1 MTSDEPQLPSPVPS
15 ATAED
20 EATMSLIEH
29 LEELR
34 GRIIVIAVAV
44 GLAAVAGF
52 FVAEPVL
59 ELLLAALP
67 EGSDVIQL
75 RVLEGVGVRIRLA
88 LFIGLA
94 VAMPVILYELW
105 AFVTPG
111 LTRRERRVVWPLLIL
126 AVLFFALGVAVGYLI
141 IPNALEF
148 LLDLS
153 LPGVPPMLDVAEY
166 VGFVTTL
173 MIAFGLAFQFPIVLL
188 LLNRV
193 GILSY
198 AFLAA
203 RRRFVVIIIVLVAIV
218 ITPGGDPISS
228 GILSL
233 VMYGLFEGALQV
245 MRMARR

>member
-1 MTSDEPQLPSPVPS
+1 
-15 ATAED
+15 
-20 EATMSLIEH
+20 MSLVEH

-34 GRIIVIAVAV
+34 SRIIVVALAVAI
-44 GLAAVAGF
+44 AAVAGF
-52 FVAEPVL
+52 FLAEPVL
-59 ELLLAALP
+59 GILLGALP
-67 EGSDVIQL
+67 DDTDVIQI
-75 RVLEGVGVRIRLA
+75 RVLEGLGVRIRLA

-94 VAMPVILYELW
+94 LAMPVILYELW

-111 LTRRERRVVWPLLIL
+111 LTRSERRVVWPLLIVAL
-126 AVLFFALGVAVGYLI
+126 VFFALGIGLGYLV

-153 LPGVPPMLDVAEY
+153 LPGVPPMLDLGDY

-188 LLNRV
+188 MLNRI

-203 RRRFVVIIIVLVAIV
+203 RRRFVVVIIVLIAIV
-218 ITPGGDPISS
+218 ITPGGDPVSS

-233 VMYGLFEGALQV
+233 IMYGLFEGALQV
-245 MRMARR
+245 MRMARRRR

>member
-1 MTSDEPQLPSPVPS
+1 
-15 ATAED
+15 
-20 EATMSLIEH
+20 MSLVEH

-34 GRIIVIAVAV
+34 GRIIVVAVAV

-75 RVLEGVGVRIRLA
+75 RVLEGLGVRVRLA

-94 VAMPVILYELW
+94 VAMPVILYEVW

-111 LTRRERRVVWPLLIL
+111 LTRHERRVVWPLLVV
-126 AVLFFALGVAVGYLI
+126 AVLFFAFGVVLGYLV

-233 VMYGLFEGALQV
+233 IMYGLFEGTLQV
-245 MRMARR
+245 MRMVRR

>member
-1 MTSDEPQLPSPVPS
+1 VTSSTPVVARDPD
-15 ATAED
+15 D

-29 LEELR
+29 LDELR
-34 GRIIVIAVAV
+34 SRIIVIALAIAV
-44 GLAAVAGF
+44 AAVAGF
-52 FVAEPVL
+52 YLAVPTL
-59 ELLLAALP
+59 TILLDALP
-67 EGSDVIQL
+67 EGSDVIQT
-75 RVLEGVGVRIRLA
+75 RVLEGLGVRIRLA

-94 VAMPVILYELW
+94 LAMPVILYELW

-111 LTRRERRVVWPLLIL
+111 LTRRERRVVWPLLL
-126 AVLFFALGVAVGYLI
+126 VAVLFFALGLLLGYLV

-148 LLDLS
+148 LLDLAI
-153 LPGVPPMLDVAEY
+153 PGVPPLLDLGEY

-203 RRRFVVIIIVLVAIV
+203 RRRVVVVIIVLVAIV

-228 GILSL
+228 GILSI

-245 MRMARR
+245 MRVARRRS

>member
-1 MTSDEPQLPSPVPS
+1 
-15 ATAED
+15 
-20 EATMSLIEH
+20 MSLIEH
-29 LEELR
+29 LDELR
-34 GRIIVIAVAV
+34 SRIIVAAIAI

-52 FVAEPVL
+52 FLAEPVL
-59 ELLLAALP
+59 TLLLDALP
-67 EGSDVIQL
+67 EGSEVIQL
-75 RVLEGVGVRIRLA
+75 RVLEGLGVRIRLA

-94 VAMPVILYELW
+94 LAMPIVLYEIW

-111 LTRRERRVVWPLLIL
+111 LTRRERRVVWPLLIV
-126 AVLFFALGVAVGYLI
+126 AVLFFALGVARGFLV

-153 LPGVPPMLDVAEY
+153 LPGVEPMLDVGEY
-166 VGFVTTL
+166 IGFVTTL
-173 MIAFGLAFQFPIVLL
+173 MIAFGLAFQFPVILV

-203 RRRFVVIIIVLVAIV
+203 RRRFVVLIIVLVAIV

-233 VMYGLFEGALQV
+233 IMYGLFEGALQV

>member
-1 MTSDEPQLPSPVPS
+1 
-15 ATAED
+15 
-20 EATMSLIEH
+20 MSLIEH
-29 LEELR
+29 LDELR
-34 GRIIVIAVAV
+34 SRIIVAAIAVA
-44 GLAAVAGF
+44 LAAVAGF
-52 FVAEPVL
+52 FLAEPL
-59 ELLLAALP
+59 LTLLLDALP

-75 RVLEGVGVRIRLA
+75 RVLEGLGVRIRLA

-94 VAMPVILYELW
+94 LAMPIVLYEVW

-111 LTRRERRVVWPLLIL
+111 LTRRERRVVWPLLL
-126 AVLFFALGVAVGYLI
+126 VAVLFFALGILLGYLV

-153 LPGVPPMLDVAEY
+153 LPGVPPMLDVGEY
-166 VGFVTTL
+166 IGFVTTL
-173 MIAFGLAFQFPIVLL
+173 MIAFGLAFQFPVVLI

-203 RRRFVVIIIVLVAIV
+203 RRRFAVVIIVLVAMV

-233 VMYGLFEGALQV
+233 IMYGLFEGALQV
-245 MRMARR
+245 MRMARS

>member
-1 MTSDEPQLPSPVPS
+1 
-15 ATAED
+15 
-20 EATMSLIEH
+20 MSLIEH
-29 LEELR
+29 LDELR
-34 GRIIVIAVAV
+34 SRIIVAAIAI

-52 FVAEPVL
+52 FLAEPVL
-59 ELLLAALP
+59 TLLLDALP
-67 EGSDVIQL
+67 EGSEVIQL
-75 RVLEGVGVRIRLA
+75 RVLEGLGVRIRLA

-94 VAMPVILYELW
+94 LAMPIVLYEIW

-111 LTRRERRVVWPLLIL
+111 LTRRERRVVWPLLIV
-126 AVLFFALGVAVGYLI
+126 AVLFFALGVALGFLV

-153 LPGVPPMLDVAEY
+153 LPGVEPMLDVGEY
-166 VGFVTTL
+166 IGFVTTL
-173 MIAFGLAFQFPIVLL
+173 MIAFGLAFQFPVILV

-203 RRRFVVIIIVLVAIV
+203 RRRFVVLIIVLVAIV

-233 VMYGLFEGALQV
+233 IMYGLFEGALQV

>member
-1 MTSDEPQLPSPVPS
+1 
-15 ATAED
+15 
-20 EATMSLIEH
+20 MSLIEH
-29 LEELR
+29 LDELR
-34 GRIIVIAVAV
+34 SRIIVAAIAVA
-44 GLAAVAGF
+44 LAAVAGF
-52 FVAEPVL
+52 FLAEPL
-59 ELLLAALP
+59 LTLLLDALP

-75 RVLEGVGVRIRLA
+75 RVLEGLGVRIRLA

-94 VAMPVILYELW
+94 LAMPIVLYEVW

-111 LTRRERRVVWPLLIL
+111 LTRRERRVVWPLLL
-126 AVLFFALGVAVGYLI
+126 VAVLFFALGILLGYI
-141 IPNALEF
+141 VIPNALEF

-153 LPGVPPMLDVAEY
+153 LPGVPPMLDVGEY
-166 VGFVTTL
+166 IGFVTTL
-173 MIAFGLAFQFPIVLL
+173 MIAFGLAFQFPVVLI

-203 RRRFVVIIIVLVAIV
+203 RRRFAVVIIVLVAMV

-233 VMYGLFEGALQV
+233 IMYGLFEGALQV
-245 MRMARR
+245 MRMARG

>member
-1 MTSDEPQLPSPVPS
+1 
-15 ATAED
+15 
-20 EATMSLIEH
+20 MSLIEH
-29 LEELR
+29 LDELR
-34 GRIIVIAVAV
+34 SRIIVAAIAI
-44 GLAAVAGF
+44 GLAAVAGLF
-52 FVAEPVL
+52 LAEPVL
-59 ELLLAALP
+59 TLLLDALP

-75 RVLEGVGVRIRLA
+75 RVLEGLGVRIRLA

-94 VAMPVILYELW
+94 LAMPIVLYEIW

-111 LTRRERRVVWPLLIL
+111 LTRRERRVVWPLLIV
-126 AVLFFALGVAVGYLI
+126 AVLFFALGVTLGYLV

-153 LPGVPPMLDVAEY
+153 LPGVEPMLDVGEY
-166 VGFVTTL
+166 IGFVTTL
-173 MIAFGLAFQFPIVLL
+173 MIAFGLAFQFPVILV

-233 VMYGLFEGALQV
+233 IMYGLFEGALQV

>member
-1 MTSDEPQLPSPVPS
+1 
-15 ATAED
+15 
-20 EATMSLIEH
+20 MSLIEH
-29 LEELR
+29 LDELR
-34 GRIIVIAVAV
+34 SRIIVAAIAVA
-44 GLAAVAGF
+44 LAAVAGF
-52 FVAEPVL
+52 FLAEPL
-59 ELLLAALP
+59 LTLLLDALP

-75 RVLEGVGVRIRLA
+75 RVLEGLGVRVRLA

-94 VAMPVILYELW
+94 LAMPIVLYEVW

-111 LTRRERRVVWPLLIL
+111 LTRRERRVLWPLLL
-126 AVLFFALGVAVGYLI
+126 VAVLFFALGIGIGYLV

-153 LPGVPPMLDVAEY
+153 LPGVPPMLDVGEY
-166 VGFVTTL
+166 IGFVTTL
-173 MIAFGLAFQFPIVLL
+173 MIAFGLAFQFPIVLI

-203 RRRFVVIIIVLVAIV
+203 RRRFVVVIIVLVAIV

-233 VMYGLFEGALQV
+233 IMYGLFEGALQV
-245 MRMARR
+245 MRMARG

>member
-1 MTSDEPQLPSPVPS
+1 
-15 ATAED
+15 
-20 EATMSLIEH
+20 MSLVEH

-34 GRIIVIAVAV
+34 SRIIVVALTV
-44 GLAAVAGF
+44 GVAAVAGF
-52 FVAEPVL
+52 FLAEPAIAI
-59 ELLLAALP
+59 LLNALP
-67 EGSDVIQL
+67 DGSELIQL
-75 RVLEGVGVRIRLA
+75 RVLEGLGVQIRLA

-94 VAMPVILYELW
+94 LAMPVILYELW

-111 LTRRERRVVWPLLIL
+111 LTRRERRVVWPLLL
-126 AVLFFALGVAVGYLI
+126 VAVLFFALGIGLGYLV

-148 LLDLS
+148 LLGFS
-153 LPGVPPMLDVAEY
+153 LPGVPPMLAVGEY
-166 VGFVTTL
+166 IGFVTTL
-173 MIAFGLAFQFPIVLL
+173 MIAFGLAFQFPIVLIM
-188 LLNRV
+188 LNRV

-233 VMYGLFEGALQV
+233 IMYGLFEGALQV
-245 MRMARR
+245 MRMARRRA

>member
-1 MTSDEPQLPSPVPS
+1 
-15 ATAED
+15 
-20 EATMSLIEH
+20 MSLIEH
-29 LEELR
+29 LDELR
-34 GRIIVIAVAV
+34 SRIIVAAIAI
-44 GLAAVAGF
+44 GLAAVAGLF
-52 FVAEPVL
+52 LAEPVL
-59 ELLLAALP
+59 TLLLDALP

-75 RVLEGVGVRIRLA
+75 RVLEGLGVRIRLA

-94 VAMPVILYELW
+94 LAMPIVLYEIW

-111 LTRRERRVVWPLLIL
+111 LTRRERRVVWPLLIV
-126 AVLFFALGVAVGYLI
+126 AVLFFALGVTLGYLV

-153 LPGVPPMLDVAEY
+153 LPGVEPMLDVGEY
-166 VGFVTTL
+166 IGFVTTL
-173 MIAFGLAFQFPIVLL
+173 MIAFGLAFQFPVILV

-203 RRRFVVIIIVLVAIV
+203 RRRFVVLIIVLVAIV

-233 VMYGLFEGALQV
+233 IMYGLFEGALQV

>member
-1 MTSDEPQLPSPVPS
+1 
-15 ATAED
+15 
-20 EATMSLIEH
+20 MSLIDH
-29 LEELR
+29 LDELR
-34 GRIIVIAVAV
+34 NRIIVAAIAI

-52 FVAEPVL
+52 FLAEPVL
-59 ELLLAALP
+59 TLLLDALP
-67 EGSDVIQL
+67 EGSEVIQL
-75 RVLEGVGVRIRLA
+75 RVLEGLGVRIRLA

-94 VAMPVILYELW
+94 LAMPIVLYEIW

-111 LTRRERRVVWPLLIL
+111 LTRRERRVVWPLLIV
-126 AVLFFALGVAVGYLI
+126 AVLFFALGVALGYLV

-153 LPGVPPMLDVAEY
+153 LPGVEPMLDVGEY
-166 VGFVTTL
+166 IGFVTTL
-173 MIAFGLAFQFPIVLL
+173 MIAFGLAFQFPVILV

-203 RRRFVVIIIVLVAIV
+203 RRRFVVLIIVLVAIV

-233 VMYGLFEGALQV
+233 IMYGLFEGALQV

>member
-1 MTSDEPQLPSPVPS
+1 
-15 ATAED
+15 
-20 EATMSLIEH
+20 MSLIEH
-29 LEELR
+29 LDELR
-34 GRIIVIAVAV
+34 SRIIVAAIAI

-52 FVAEPVL
+52 FLAEPVL
-59 ELLLAALP
+59 TLLLEALP
-67 EGSDVIQL
+67 DGSEVIQL
-75 RVLEGVGVRIRLA
+75 RVLEGLGVRIRLA

-94 VAMPVILYELW
+94 LAMPIVLYEVW

-111 LTRRERRVVWPLLIL
+111 LTRHERRVVWPLLIV
-126 AVLFFALGVAVGYLI
+126 AVLFFAIGVTLGYLV

-153 LPGVPPMLDVAEY
+153 LPGVEPMLDVGEY
-166 VGFVTTL
+166 IGFVTTL
-173 MIAFGLAFQFPIVLL
+173 MIAFGLAFQFPVILV

-203 RRRFVVIIIVLVAIV
+203 RRRFVVLIIVLVAIV

-233 VMYGLFEGALQV
+233 ILYGLFEGALQV

>member
-1 MTSDEPQLPSPVPS
+1 
-15 ATAED
+15 
-20 EATMSLIEH
+20 MSLVEH
-29 LEELR
+29 LDELR
-34 GRIIVIAVAV
+34 SRIIVVALAVAV
-44 GLAAVAGF
+44 AAAAGLF
-52 FVAEPVL
+52 LAEPVL
-59 ELLLAALP
+59 AILLGALP
-67 EGSDVIQL
+67 EDTDVIQI
-75 RVLEGVGVRIRLA
+75 RVLEGLGVRIRLA

-94 VAMPVILYELW
+94 LAMPVILYELW

-111 LTRRERRVVWPLLIL
+111 LTRTERRVVWPLLVVAL
-126 AVLFFALGVAVGYLI
+126 LFFALGIGLGYLV

-153 LPGVPPMLDVAEY
+153 LPGVPPMLDLGEY

-188 LLNRV
+188 MLNRI

-203 RRRFVVIIIVLVAIV
+203 RRRFVVVIIVLVAIV

-233 VMYGLFEGALQV
+233 IMYGLFEGALQV
-245 MRMARR
+245 MRMARRRR

>member
-1 MTSDEPQLPSPVPS
+1 
-15 ATAED
+15 
-20 EATMSLIEH
+20 MSLIEH
-29 LEELR
+29 LDELR
-34 GRIIVIAVAV
+34 SRIIVAAIAVA
-44 GLAAVAGF
+44 LAAVAGF
-52 FVAEPVL
+52 FLAEPL
-59 ELLLAALP
+59 LTLLLDALP

-75 RVLEGVGVRIRLA
+75 RVLEGLGVRIRLA

-94 VAMPVILYELW
+94 LAMPIVLYEVW

-111 LTRRERRVVWPLLIL
+111 LTRRERRVVWPLLL
-126 AVLFFALGVAVGYLI
+126 VAVLFFALGILLGYVV

-153 LPGVPPMLDVAEY
+153 LPGVPPMLDVGEY
-166 VGFVTTL
+166 IGFVTTL
-173 MIAFGLAFQFPIVLL
+173 MIAFGLAFQFPVVLI

-203 RRRFVVIIIVLVAIV
+203 RRRFAVVIIVLVAMV

-233 VMYGLFEGALQV
+233 IMYGLFEGALQV
-245 MRMARR
+245 MRMARS